1 MKKEAVQRA
10 FAVHAPLFYSRYN
23 DWAKGYG
30 GEEVTLVS
38 AEHAHWVY
46 NRATDQYETRTNAS
60 KFGAFG
66 FRTTTGYQVQDK
78 AGRRMIVTST
88 QLRGTWADCQK
99 TITDNNQAAKDAAE
113 RDATRRADFDELLG
127 DIGAFGLH
135 VQSWSV
141 DHQNVIVSGPALL
154 ALLREL
160 QKG

>member
-1 MKKEAVQRA
+1 MKKEAVQKA
-10 FAVHAPLFYSRYN
+10 FAAQAPLYYSRYK

-46 NRATDQYETRTNAS
+46 NHATAQYETRTDAS
-60 KFGAFG
+60 KFG
-66 FRTTTGYQVQDK
+66 FRTTTGYLVKD
-78 AGRRMIVTST
+78 AVGRRMIATST
-88 QLRGTWADCQK
+88 QLRGTWEACQK
-99 TITDNNQAAKDAAE
+99 IITDNNLAAKDAAE
-113 RDATRRADFDELLG
+113 RDAARRADFDELLG

-141 DHQNVIVSGPALL
+141 DRQNVIVSGPALL
-154 ALLREL
+154 ALLHEL